1 MWPPIRSGGI
11 WLKLTL
17 SKGVPRRTVCVEKDP
32 EAGSCWEVLNE
43 ACALPAPQNA
53 NIAPPWLNH
62 VSPSQGNV
70 RNVLPYVQN
79 ISVNISGC
87 PPSLCLMLHRQKYLK
102 VRKVR
107 KFTTDSLLAQDVR
120 PLKCHQIQ
128 DISL

>member
-43 ACALPAPQNA
+43 ACAPPAPQNA

-62 VSPSQGNV
+62 VSPSQGKV
-70 RNVLPYVQN
+70 KNVLPHVQN
-79 ISVNISGC
+79 MPVNIFRC
-87 PPSLCLMLHRQKYLK
+87 PPLLYLMLDRQQCLK
-102 VRKVR
+102 VRTWP
-107 KFTTDSLLAQDVR
+107 KFSTSYYPSASH
-120 PLKCHQIQ
+120 CHPKFI
-128 DISL
+128 